1 MARSTADRIE
11 LLGRVPL
18 FAGCSKKELRHIA
31 SLTSE
36 MTFTEGSVLTRE
48 GTPGDEAFVIAD
60 GRVDVSIGG
69 KKVATL
75 GRGEIL
81 GEMSLLD
88 HGPRAATATAAT
100 EVTVFVL
107 NPAEFETILGDAA
120 PVARKI
126 LRALA
131 ERLREAE
138 KGLTH

>member
-36 MTFTEGSVLTRE
+36 MTFGEGSVLTRE
-48 GTPGDEAFVIAD
+48 GALGEEAFVIAD

-88 HGPRAATATAAT
+88 HGPRAATAIAAT
-100 EVTVFVL
+100 EVTVYVL
-107 NPAEFETILGDAA
+107 NPAEFESILGDAA

-138 KGLTH
+138 KGLSH